1 MEGRIKAAEVV
12 FTETLAC
19 KRLTQEVWSSGHSQ
33 LPGELEASLGYINKM
48 EKACVSAHALVRV
61 CVSVSLLSLVSKTGD
76 SREWWKASSRNPF
89 PLLTSRNLD
98 C

>member
-1 MEGRIKAAEVV
+1 MV
-12 FTETLAC
+12 FTETVAR
-19 KRLTQEVWSSGHSQ
+19 KRLTEEVCSSGHSQ

-48 EKACVSAHALVRV
+48 EKACVCVCVYV

-76 SREWWKASSRNPF
+76 SRERWKGSSLDPF
-89 PLLTSRNLD
+89 PPLTSRNLD